1 MNFSKDKIFDV
12 CRTIAPTFKFEPELI
27 QAVCLQEGGRNKD
40 GSFAPDRARLENG
53 FYSRY
58 VEKDDLATSSE
69 VLLSASYG
77 VMQTM
82 GLELTRMGFMKFYFL
97 QCPEG
102 LQAILKD
109 PLSQYAIPSAIDA
122 FCENLNW
129 QIEWGCKLM
138 VEKRDK
144 AGGDI
149 NKMLLYWNGGGDK
162 QYDDEVL
169 EKYRKLKGIK

>member
-1 MNFSKDKIFDV
+1 MA
-12 CRTIAPTFKFEPELI
+12 IAPVYKFEPELI

-58 VEKDDLATSSE
+58 VEKDDFATSSE

-97 QCPEG
+97 QCPAG
-102 LQAILKD
+102 TQAVLKD
-109 PLSQYAIPSAIDA
+109 PLSQFCIPSAIDA

-138 VEKRDK
+138 SEKRTK

-149 NKMLLYWNGGGDK
+149 NKMLLYWNGGGNPN
-162 QYDDEVL
+162 YDDEVL